1 MVLVSCGSCKQDFI
15 QLGRRLCPQR
25 VNYCRKAFFKK
36 KKVAVLKDKSK
47 KVQFADV
54 CWVEEEESVRCEAK
68 GQRRL
73 Q

>member
-1 MVLVSCGSCKQDFI
+1 MVAANRISSSWAGGCALRGLTTVEKLS
-15 QLGRRLCPQR
+15 L
-25 VNYCRKAFFKK
+25 K